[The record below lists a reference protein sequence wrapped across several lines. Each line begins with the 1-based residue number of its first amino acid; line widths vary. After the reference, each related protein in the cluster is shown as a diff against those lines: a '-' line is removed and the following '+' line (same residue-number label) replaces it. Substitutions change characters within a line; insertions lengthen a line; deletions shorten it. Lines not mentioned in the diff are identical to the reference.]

1 MSSERISD
9 YKHVKS
15 VILRAYE
22 LVPDANIQK
31 FSKYKKLIK
40 HLLNSHDR
48 KKICLISGLGLR
60 NLIKLFFSYLRQ
72 VILLEEFNDC
82 VSQDLKTDLEDNN
95 SKTLEEAAVI
105 SDTLTHSHEKN
116 FFTRPQ
122 NSNYS

>member
-1 MSSERISD
+1 M
-9 YKHVKS
+9 
-15 VILRAYE
+15 
-22 LVPDANIQK
+22 
-31 FSKYKKLIK
+31 
-40 HLLNSHDR
+40 NSHDR

-122 NSNYS
+122 NSNYSSSSYSYNKSVLKSQSSISSHSSPQGGSRSSFGRFEGSSGI